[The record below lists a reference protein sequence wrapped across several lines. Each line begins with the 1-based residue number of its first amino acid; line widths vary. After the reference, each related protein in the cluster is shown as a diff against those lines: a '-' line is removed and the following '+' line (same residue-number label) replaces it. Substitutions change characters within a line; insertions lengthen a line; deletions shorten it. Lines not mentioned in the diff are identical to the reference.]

1 MDNLCHTLAGAAL
14 GKAGLARRT
23 SLGMSTLLIASN
35 LPDVDVAVFAT
46 NTLAMWF
53 RRGWTHGVL
62 AQAALPLLLA
72 GAVALWGRWRGKGD
86 LVRVGQLVLLSY
98 VGVLSHVF
106 LDWLN
111 TYGVRLLMPFSNQW
125 FYGDTLFVVDPWMY
139 LALGA
144 GVWLSRRRERGGR
157 PAPQRPARVALAV
170 AAGYIV
176 VMMGATQAARAVVA
190 DGLVRGRPAAG
201 PGRRG
206 GSGGGHPRQRAGGAA
221 GSGGAGGRAGTRFMV
236 SPVVVNP
243 FKREVVVDVGD
254 RYEKGVVWFD
264 PLPHFR
270 PAGFGMGH
278 GLTDPAVQQA
288 LDTPLARDFL
298 VWSRF
303 PFATVDTST
312 SPPRV
317 WLNDYRYA
325 NTGPGGWSAAEISHR

>member
-46 NTLAMWF
+46 STLPMWF

-86 LVRVGQLVLLSY
+86 LVRVGQLVLLAY

-157 PAPQRPARVALAV
+157 PAPERPARLAVAV

-190 DGLVRGRPAAG
+190 DGIVRAGRP
-201 PGRRG
+201 
-206 GSGGGHPRQRAGGAA
+206 
-221 GSGGAGGRAGTRFMV
+221 AGTRFMV

-278 GLTDPAVQQA
+278 GLTDPLVQQA

-325 NTGPGGWSAAEISHR
+325 NTGSGGWSATEIGHRWATDETQKDLGSSVFYLWPLSLEP

>member
-72 GAVALWGRWRGKGD
+72 GAMALWGRWRGKGD
-86 LVRVGQLVLLSY
+86 LVRVGQLVLLAY

-144 GVWLSRRRERGGR
+144 GAWLSRRRERAGR

-190 DGLVRGRPAAG
+190 DGIVRAGRPA
-201 PGRRG
+201 R
-206 GSGGGHPRQRAGGAA
+206 
-221 GSGGAGGRAGTRFMV
+221 TRFMV

-312 SPPRV
+312 SPARV

>member
-86 LVRVGQLVLLSY
+86 LVRVGQLVLLAY

-190 DGLVRGRPAAG
+190 DGIVRAGRP
-201 PGRRG
+201 
-206 GSGGGHPRQRAGGAA
+206 
-221 GSGGAGGRAGTRFMV
+221 AGTRFMV

-325 NTGPGGWSAAEISHR
+325 NTGSGGWSATEISHR